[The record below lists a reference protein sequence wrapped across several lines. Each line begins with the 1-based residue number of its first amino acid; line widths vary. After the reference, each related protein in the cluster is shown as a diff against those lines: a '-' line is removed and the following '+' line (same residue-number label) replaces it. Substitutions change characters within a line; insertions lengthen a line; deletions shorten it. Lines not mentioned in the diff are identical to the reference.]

1 MASRRHSLFAMLTL
15 LLATVESA
23 PAAESGPIAGLK
35 QTFEHFGVEPK
46 LILFQLISFLILFG
60 VLYKFGIKPTVATM
74 EERNAKI
81 AAGLKHAEET
91 QARLAAA
98 QSESAAIIKA
108 AQLDAQKAIDE
119 ARKAAKEFGDKQQA
133 EAITRAADLLT
144 KAQQSIELEHK
155 KMLNEARSEIARLV
169 VKTTEQVLAKKL
181 SDADRAAYNDAA
193 SKELTA
199 L

>member
-1 MASRRHSLFAMLTL
+1 MLTL

-60 VLYKFGIKPTVATM
+60 VLYKFGIKPTIATM
-74 EERNAKI
+74 EERNQKI

-98 QSESAAIIKA
+98 QAESAAIIKA

-119 ARKAAKEFGDKQQA
+119 ARKAAKDFGDKQQT
-133 EAITRAADLLT
+133 EAIARAADLLV

-181 SDADRAAYNDAA
+181 TEADRSAYNEAA
-193 SKELTA
+193 SKELSVS
-199 L
+199 